1 MTGYEFSWESG
12 FSAETPAIL
21 DPAKLP
27 PPVAID
33 PDYVRP
39 PRDPERGGTR
49 IVAQIGSLEGQLKHG
64 YVGGFHLRCDEG
76 EGLGGTNSAPN
87 PLSYFVAGAGF
98 CLSTQLVQ
106 VARTLKIEVRNLFV
120 RVDARFLRTGSANL
134 GDAHTVC
141 ESIRTDVSLESD
153 EPPERIARLIDMAEA
168 TCFVMAAIRD
178 PVPSKLVIT
187 TNGRPFDLEA
197 SRLPQQRQASQP

>member
-12 FSAETPAIL
+12 FSAETPVIL
-21 DPAKLP
+21 NPAKLP
-27 PPVAID
+27 APMAID

-49 IVAQIGSLEGQLKHG
+49 IVAQVGSLDGQLKHG
-64 YVGGFHLRCDEG
+64 YAGGFHLRCDEG

-106 VARTLKIEVRNLFV
+106 VARTLKIEVRSLFV
-120 RVDARFLRTGSANL
+120 RVDARFMRTGSVNL
-134 GDAHTVC
+134 GNAHTVC
-141 ESIRTDVSLESD
+141 ESIRTDVTLDTD
-153 EPPERIARLIDMAEA
+153 EPAERIAKLIDMAEA
-168 TCFVMAAIRD
+168 TCFVMAAFRD
-178 PVPSKLVIT
+178 PVPSKLVVT
-187 TNGRPFDLEA
+187 ANGRPFDLEA
-197 SRLPQQRQASQP
+197 ARLAPGAGSIAS